1 MVRYSGSA
9 LGLALSNLQLK
20 KKEKMN
26 DWLSIL
32 FRIPL
37 FLSIGLASH
46 YIHKNPFIELD
57 MASFYFFEFALN
69 AGTVML
75 LLLMSNKF

>member
-9 LGLALSNLQLK
+9 LGLALCHLK
-20 KKEKMN
+20 KKKSSN
-26 DWLSIL
+26 DYLSIL
-32 FRIPL
+32 IRLPL

-46 YIHKNPFIELD
+46 YLHQNPFIQLD
-57 MASFYFFEFALN
+57 MISFYFFEYALN